1 MVGPPDGLYSPRRTY
16 VKSIYAKIV
25 LSSFVVL
32 ALSFLLFVVIVRSN
46 SARAFHRGGA
56 FGGLLDEQ
64 SSEASRQYDRGGNA
78 ALAAYLSS
86 VAREYPGTT
95 RFYLDPNGRD
105 LLTGADHSR
114 DLAAARSGWNRFRF
128 LAPIYVAQP
137 TGDGRH
143 ILLFAPSAS
152 NLVNSLFLYYFLL
165 LAAIVVLCSLLGI
178 QFVSPLNRLTE
189 TVRRFGAGELAV
201 RVELERGDELGEL
214 SRAFDLMASRIE
226 TLLTAERR
234 LLQDISHELRSP
246 LARLSFAAE
255 LARTSPDRDAAIAR
269 MNKEIKRLTELIGSL
284 IQVTRVEGDPAAR
297 NLEPVPVGDM
307 ISELVEDGSIEAD
320 ARGCRLV
327 VRGSGNPV
335 LPGDRELLRRALEN
349 ILRNA
354 IRHAPEQTD
363 VEIVYDSSPANML
376 ISIRDYGSG
385 VPADSLKAI
394 FQPFFRVDD
403 SRSMATGGLGL
414 GLAIAERAIRAHHGN
429 LWAENAAPGLRVCL
443 DLPVGRFVPPD
454 GPQRKDAQEK
464 LVAPTGS

>member
-1 MVGPPDGLYSPRRTY
+1 M
-16 VKSIYAKIV
+16 KSIYAKIL

-32 ALSFLLFVVIVRSN
+32 ALSFLLLVVIVRSN

-64 SSEASRQYDRGGNA
+64 SSEASRQFDRGGNT

-86 VAREYPGTT
+86 VARQYPGTT

-105 LLTGADHSR
+105 LLTGMDRSR
-114 DLAAARSGWNRFRF
+114 DLAAARSGWNRFR
-128 LAPIYVAQP
+128 LLSPIYVAQP
-137 TGDGRH
+137 TDDGQH
-143 ILLFAPSAS
+143 ILLFAPSS
-152 NLVNSLFLYYFLL
+152 MNLANNLLLYYVLL
-165 LAAIVVLCSLLGI
+165 MAAIVVLCSLLGI

-189 TVRRFGAGELAV
+189 TVRRFGAGELGV
-201 RVELERGDELGEL
+201 RVEMERRDELGEL
-214 SRAFDLMASRIE
+214 SRAFDLMASRIG

-269 MNKEIKRLTELIGSL
+269 INKEIKRLTELIGSL

-297 NLEPVPVGDM
+297 NLEPVAVGDM
-307 ISELVEDGSIEAD
+307 IAELVEDASIEAD

-327 VRGSGNPV
+327 IRGGGNPV
-335 LPGDRELLRRALEN
+335 LQGDRELLRRALEN

-354 IRHAPEQTD
+354 IRHAPERSD
-363 VEIVYDSSPANML
+363 VEIAYDSSPVSTL
-376 ISIRDYGSG
+376 LSIRDYGSG

-403 SRSMATGGLGL
+403 SRSTATGGLGL

-429 LWAENAAPGLRVCL
+429 LWAENAAPGLRVCV
-443 DLPVGRFVPPD
+443 DLPVGRYLLL
-454 GPQRKDAQEK
+454 GRNEGSDAKENV
-464 LVAPTGS
+464 VAPAGS